1 MRFSEVWTQQGLYSC
16 KADTGKGDNGTV
28 DKMVFKAKGDVMPM
42 KDFPIDAVYG
52 KKLKAPQQLE
62 DVKSIVLSDYQEA
75 LEKEWVTRLRQQY
88 PVTVDENV
96 LKTVNKH

>member
-1 MRFSEVWTQQGLYSC
+1 
-16 KADTGKGDNGTV
+16 
-28 DKMVFKAKGDVMPM
+28 MPM